1 MRVREYVAI
10 NEETAKMAK
19 SLMSFDE
26 YQMGSRTAEYR
37 NDVNEVYDLA
47 EEVIRE
53 KGDEYR
59 ERVWGLAVRYSRNMG
74 KYYNEHSRIGCMC
87 PSVMISG
94 AGNFPVKKKEKQ
106 NKAWDKN
113 YEFYC
118 QSRRSE
124 ES

>member
-53 KGDEYR
+53 KGD
-59 ERVWGLAVRYSRNMG
+59 
-74 KYYNEHSRIGCMC
+74 
-87 PSVMISG
+87 
-94 AGNFPVKKKEKQ
+94 
-106 NKAWDKN
+106 
-113 YEFYC
+113 
-118 QSRRSE
+118 
-124 ES
+124 

>member
-1 MRVREYVAI
+1 MRVREYVTI

-37 NDVNEVYDLA
+37 DDVDEVYDLA

-59 ERVWGLAVRYSRNMG
+59 ERAWRLATRYAKNLGNISTRRQESAACVRL
-74 KYYNEHSRIGCMC
+74 
-87 PSVMISG
+87 
-94 AGNFPVKKKEKQ
+94 
-106 NKAWDKN
+106 
-113 YEFYC
+113 
-118 QSRRSE
+118 
-124 ES
+124 